1 MDHIEQSLSKLSK
14 DDTARLVLDY
24 QGKFDSVLKTVKDD
38 ICEMKTKFKTLESEF
53 HVSKT
58 VTDNLTKYIKT
69 SERKCYENEQYTRR
83 ECLEISGILGNID
96 DNALEETVLGLL
108 SKYYA
113 LVDPSNVEDCHRLK
127 STNNAP
133 QKVIIKLSKQKD
145 MYRVLKAKP
154 SLKNVNLNG
163 TGTPPGTPIFV
174 NQSLC
179 SWSKCKRL
187 WLNKVVESFWVPKGL
202 CRMSLLDYSLQSR
215 L

>member
-108 SKYYA
+108 SKYYT

-154 SLKNVNLNG
+154 SLKNVNLNKP
-163 TGTPPGTPIFV
+163 GTPPGTPIFV

>member
-108 SKYYA
+108 SKYYT

>member
-38 ICEMKTKFKTLESEF
+38 ICKMKTKFKTLESEF

-108 SKYYA
+108 SKYHA

>member
-38 ICEMKTKFKTLESEF
+38 ICKMKTKFKTLESEF

-113 LVDPSNVEDCHRLK
+113 LVEPSDVEDCHRLK

>member
-83 ECLEISGILGNID
+83 ECLEISGILGNIN

-108 SKYYA
+108 SKYYT

>member
-154 SLKNVNLNG
+154 SLKNFNLNG

>member
-38 ICEMKTKFKTLESEF
+38 ICEMKTIFKTLESEF

-154 SLKNVNLNG
+154 SLKNFNLNG

>member
-113 LVDPSNVEDCHRLK
+113 LVEPSDVEDCHRLK

>member
-38 ICEMKTKFKTLESEF
+38 ICKMKTKFKTLESEF

-113 LVDPSNVEDCHRLK
+113 LVEPSNVEDCHRLK

-133 QKVIIKLSKQKD
+133 QKVIIKLAKQKD

-154 SLKNVNLNG
+154 SLKDVNLNG
-163 TGTPPGTPIFV
+163 TGIPPGTPIFV

-179 SWSKCKRL
+179 RWSKCKRL
-187 WLNKVVESFWVPKGL
+187 WLNKVVELFWVSKGL

>member
-38 ICEMKTKFKTLESEF
+38 ICKMKTKFKTLESEF

-96 DNALEETVLGLL
+96 DNALEETALGLL
-108 SKYYA
+108 SKYYT

>member
-108 SKYYA
+108 SKYYT

-133 QKVIIKLSKQKD
+133 QKVIIKLSKRKD
-145 MYRVLKAKP
+145 VYRMLKAKP
-154 SLKNVNLNG
+154 SLKNVDLNG
-163 TGTPPGTPIFV
+163 T
-174 NQSLC
+174 
-179 SWSKCKRL
+179 
-187 WLNKVVESFWVPKGL
+187 
-202 CRMSLLDYSLQSR
+202 
-215 L
+215 

>member
-38 ICEMKTKFKTLESEF
+38 ICKMKTKFKTLESEF

>member
-38 ICEMKTKFKTLESEF
+38 ICKMKTKFKTLESEF

-108 SKYYA
+108 SKYYT
-113 LVDPSNVEDCHRLK
+113 LVDPSNVEDCHQLK

-187 WLNKVVESFWVPKGL
+187 WLNKVIESFWVPKGL

>member
-38 ICEMKTKFKTLESEF
+38 ICKMKTKFKTLESEF

-108 SKYYA
+108 SKYYT